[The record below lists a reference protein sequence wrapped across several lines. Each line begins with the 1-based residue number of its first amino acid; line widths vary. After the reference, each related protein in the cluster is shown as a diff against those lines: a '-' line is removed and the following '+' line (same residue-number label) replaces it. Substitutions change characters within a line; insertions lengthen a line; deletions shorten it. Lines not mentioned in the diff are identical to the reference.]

1 MENKAF
7 VKGEHVIAHSY
18 YENHPDEKMVVVSV
32 GAKYI
37 TCVHEGSNNGPKIKF
52 QNDELRFRED
62 WSIYQLYHDEEEIQH
77 ENEEKALKKQFREDV
92 SRSLFTVEEIKRLY
106 EIHFSLRPNQFDN
119 FMKSLKEG
127 KIK

>member
-37 TCVHEGSNNGPKIKF
+37 TCVHEGVTTA
-52 QNDELRFRED
+52 RR
-62 WSIYQLYHDEEEIQH
+62 
-77 ENEEKALKKQFREDV
+77 
-92 SRSLFTVEEIKRLY
+92 
-106 EIHFSLRPNQFDN
+106 
-119 FMKSLKEG
+119 
-127 KIK
+127 